1 MSTFKLAID
10 SCFSLN
16 FFLMPVVYTLTMS
29 VINDG
34 FVKTIR
40 INSEERTNPTVTSS
54 NDFSV
59 SLGSSTQLAD
69 INRIAI
75 KQISIPNTQ
84 YNIKSSGAH
93 TNNVFTFND
102 GAVKTITL
110 PAGFYDIA
118 SITAALMADP
128 VAIADGLNIVFNTVT
143 KHFDFSSAV
152 PITYL
157 SEASGNIMANV
168 LGITADSAPLVLAFS
183 AGGLPNLAVHP
194 NIYVTSRALSDG
206 SAMISPTLGS
216 IPVCAVVPIDQPFG
230 GIINYIVRQEHLDD
244 IHYLSYS
251 HGKVLQSIDL
261 QLYDGDAQLIDMQGL
276 DWTFVFRAYQVP
288 P

>member
-1 MSTFKLAID
+1 MSLH
-10 SCFSLN
+10 
-16 FFLMPVVYTLTMS
+16 
-29 VINDG
+29 NDG

-40 INSEERTNPTVTSS
+40 INSEERINPTSTTSS
-54 NDFSV
+54 DFTV

-75 KQISIPNTQ
+75 KSISIPNTQ
-84 YNIKSSGAH
+84 YNVKATGPHA
-93 TNNVFTFND
+93 NNVFTFFD
-102 GAVKTITL
+102 GATQNITI
-110 PAGFYDIA
+110 PAGFYDVA
-118 SITAALMADP
+118 SLSAAIMADP
-128 VAIADGLNIVFNTVT
+128 AAVADGLTVTWNTVT
-143 KHFDFSSAV
+143 KHFDFASVV

-157 SEASGNIMANV
+157 SAANGDAMAQT
-168 LGITADSAPLVLAFS
+168 LGILANSAVLVLAFS
-183 AGGLPNLAVHP
+183 AQGLPYLNVHP

-230 GIINYIVRQEHLDD
+230 GIIQYVVRQEHLDD

-251 HGKVLQSIDL
+251 HGKTLQSIDL

-276 DWTFVFRAYQVP
+276 DWTIILRAYQTP

>member
-1 MSTFKLAID
+1 
-10 SCFSLN
+10 
-16 FFLMPVVYTLTMS
+16 MS

-40 INSEERTNPTVTSS
+40 INSEERTNPTVVAS
-54 NDFSV
+54 NNFSV

-84 YNIKSSGAH
+84 YNIKSSGPHA
-93 TNNVFTFND
+93 NNVFSFDN
-102 GAVKTITL
+102 GAPQSITI

-118 SITAALMADP
+118 SIAAAIMADP
-128 VAIADGLNIVFNTVT
+128 VAVADGLAIAFNTVT
-143 KHFDFSSAV
+143 KHFDFTSTN

-157 SEASGNIMANV
+157 SAASGNIMAPI
-168 LGITADSAPLVLAFS
+168 LGITANSAPLVLSFS
-183 AGGLPNLAVHP
+183 AGGLPDLAVHP
-194 NIYVTSRALSDG
+194 NIYVASRALSDG

-216 IPVCAVVPIDQPFG
+216 IPVCAVVPITAPFG
-230 GIINYIVRQEHLDD
+230 GIINYTVYQEHLDD
-244 IHYLSYS
+244 IHYISYS
-251 HGKVLQSIDL
+251 HGKSLQSIDL

-276 DWTFVFRAYQVP
+276 DWTFVFRAYQTP
-288 P
+288 A

>member
-1 MSTFKLAID
+1 
-10 SCFSLN
+10 
-16 FFLMPVVYTLTMS
+16 MS

-40 INSEERTNPTVTSS
+40 INSEERTNPTSTTSS
-54 NDFSV
+54 NFTV
-59 SLGSSTQLAD
+59 SLGSDTQLAD

-75 KQISIPNTQ
+75 KCISIPNTQ
-84 YNIKSSGAH
+84 YNIQSSGVH
-93 TNNVFTFND
+93 TNNIFTFND
-102 GAVKTITL
+102 GALQNITI

-118 SITAALMADP
+118 SIAAAIMADP
-128 VAIADGLNIVFNTVT
+128 IAVADGLNIVFNTVT
-143 KHFDFSSAV
+143 KHFDFSSTA

-157 SEASGNIMANV
+157 SAASGNIMADA
-168 LGITADSAPLVLAFS
+168 LGITADSAALVLAFS
-183 AGGLPNLAVHP
+183 AQGLPYLNVHP

-230 GIINYIVRQEHLDD
+230 GIINYVVRQEHLDD
-244 IHYLSYS
+244 IHYISYS
-251 HGKVLQSIDL
+251 HGKTLQSVDL

-276 DWTFVFRAYQVP
+276 NWTFVFRAYQTP

>member
-1 MSTFKLAID
+1 
-10 SCFSLN
+10 
-16 FFLMPVVYTLTMS
+16 MS

-40 INSEERTNPTVTSS
+40 INSEERVNPTTTAS
-54 NDFSV
+54 NNFTV
-59 SLGSSTQLAD
+59 SLGADTQLAD

-75 KQISIPNTQ
+75 KAISIPNTQ
-84 YNIKSSGAH
+84 YNIRSSGAH
-93 TNNVFTFND
+93 ANNVFTFND
-102 GAVKTITL
+102 GVVRNITL

-118 SITAALMADP
+118 SIAAAIMADP
-128 VAIADGLNIVFNTVT
+128 LAAADALSIVFNTVT
-143 KHFDFSSAV
+143 KHFDFSSGV
-152 PITYL
+152 PISYL
-157 SEASGNIMANV
+157 SAASGNIMADV
-168 LGITADSAPLVLAFS
+168 LGITADSAPLVLSFS

-194 NIYVTSRALSDG
+194 NIYVASRALSDG

-230 GIINYIVRQEHLDD
+230 GVINYNVFQEHLDD
-244 IHYLSYS
+244 IHYISYS
-251 HGKVLQSIDL
+251 HGKTLQSVDL

-276 DWTFVFRAYQVP
+276 DWTFVFRAYQTP